1 MGWINCWTLLSN
13 TLLDKNIEIDLQ
25 QIQYKI
31 SEVIR
36 IIITSDIKIE
46 KNQY

>member
-13 TLLDKNIEIDLQ
+13 TLLDKNIEINLQ